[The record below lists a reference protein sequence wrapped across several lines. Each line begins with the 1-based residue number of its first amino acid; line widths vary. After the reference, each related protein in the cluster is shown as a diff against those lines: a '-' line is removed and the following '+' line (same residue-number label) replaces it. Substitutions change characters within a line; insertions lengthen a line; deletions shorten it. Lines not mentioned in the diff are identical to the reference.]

1 MAVKTYVINGMTCG
15 HCSTKVEQAINAI
28 NGVTAHVDLDAK
40 TATVTSKA
48 YIDDAQIVNAITNAG
63 YTVVENCI

>member
-1 MAVKTYVINGMTCG
+1 MAVKTYDINGMTCG
-15 HCSTKVEQAINAI
+15 HCRTKVDQSISAINAVI
-28 NGVTAHVDLDAK
+28 VLVDLDAT

-48 YIDDAQIVNAITNAG
+48 YIDDAQIMNAVTGAG